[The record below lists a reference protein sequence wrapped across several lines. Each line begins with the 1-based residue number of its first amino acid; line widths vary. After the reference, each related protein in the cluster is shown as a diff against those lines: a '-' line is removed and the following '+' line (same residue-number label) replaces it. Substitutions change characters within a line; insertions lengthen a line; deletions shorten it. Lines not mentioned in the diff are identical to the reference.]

1 MSSGGTDSTC
11 QKAAS
16 ADSPRIRSDQ
26 ALATV
31 WPSTCSGSRIGVG
44 SRASSPRRGS
54 EDGGEGRGDGAGEGT
69 DDPAGSPAA
78 VDGAGAGP
86 SASSPA
92 GAAELR
98 GTTEATASVCTAG
111 PTGGC

>member
-16 ADSPRIRSDQ
+16 ADRPRIQSDQ

-31 WPSTCSGSRIGVG
+31 WPSTSSGSRIGVG
-44 SRASSPRRGS
+44 SRDSSPRRGP
-54 EDGGEGRGDGAGEGT
+54 EDTGEGWGDGGGDGGGAGSGDGP
-69 DDPAGSPAA
+69 DDPAGAPVA
-78 VDGAGAGP
+78 VDGAGAAP
-86 SASSPA
+86 PARSPA

-98 GTTEATASVCTAG
+98 GTAE
-111 PTGGC
+111 